1 MDTRLSW
8 TAYLSHL
15 ELESRR
21 FVDVLAD
28 ADPGA
33 PVPTCPDWTADD
45 LLHHLA
51 KVQLFW
57 ARVVADGAMTDADAE
72 RIDPPERPDDR
83 GALVVM
89 ARSATTTLLDVLR
102 RTEPDET
109 RWSWSQDQTAG
120 FTYRRQ
126 AHEALIHRLDAE
138 LTAGTRT
145 ALDPAL
151 ATDGVDEGLRVM
163 FGGCPPWGRIT
174 PTEGRTVRLSASDTD
189 ASWLVTLS
197 RFTGTDHEGT
207 SYDEPD
213 ITIAPRDDGS
223 ETLATVTGTAEDLD
237 CWIWNRPTVGEVVQG
252 GDAEILSEVGA
263 VLAQPIT

>member
-28 ADPGA
+28 TDPGA

-45 LLHHLA
+45 LLFHLA
-51 KVQLFW
+51 KVQMFW
-57 ARVVADGAMTDADAE
+57 ARIIDDGATSDADAE
-72 RIDPPERPDDR
+72 GIEPPDRPADR
-83 GALVVM
+83 EAMVAL
-89 ARSATTTLLDVLR
+89 ARSATPALLDSLR
-102 RTEPDET
+102 TTEPSEA

-145 ALDPAL
+145 SFDPAL

-163 FGGCPPWGRIT
+163 LGGCPPWGRIM
-174 PTEGRTVRLSASDTD
+174 PIGGRTVRLAASDTD
-189 ASWLVTLS
+189 ASWLVTSS
-197 RFTGTDHEGT
+197 RFTGTDPGGT
-207 SYDEPD
+207 SYDQAD
-213 ITIAPRDDGS
+213 ITIAQREDGS
-223 ETLATVTGTAEDLD
+223 ETLATITGTAEDLD
-237 CWIWNRPTVGEVVQG
+237 CWIWNRPTVGEVVQT
-252 GDAEILSEVGA
+252 GDAEVLSEVGA
-263 VLAQPIT
+263 VLTQAIT